1 MWVQNRKGDCS
12 NSSGAWWKEILRCL
26 AAYYEM
32 YLSSSHVGKL
42 ALKPETYESEG
53 LKDPKWARVD
63 KRAAAMIL
71 GSVPE
76 TVKSELLSARV
87 IGTLPMLARIIVLY
101 RPGSVAERQ
110 QILKASK
117 EAPGTASSAVDA
129 VSELRKWN
137 RWLTRAADMG
147 LQPLRL

>member
-1 MWVQNRKGDCS
+1 MWVQNRKGDFS

-76 TVKSELLSARV
+76 TVKERTTVGEGDWNATYARSYHCP
-87 IGTLPMLARIIVLY
+87 LPPWVCGRA
-101 RPGSVAERQ
+101 PADPKGFKGGS
-110 QILKASK
+110 
-117 EAPGTASSAVDA
+117 GH
-129 VSELRKWN
+129 
-137 RWLTRAADMG
+137 G
-147 LQPLRL
+147 LECR